1 MWRKMQMKKNEAP
14 FAWRLRMSQPYW
26 TFRHVWA
33 TEENAS
39 EVSAV

>member
-1 MWRKMQMKKNEAP
+1 MWRKMQMKKNDAP
-14 FAWRLRMSQPYW
+14 FAWRLRMSQPYC

-33 TEENAS
+33 TEEKAR